1 VNKPKILVFC
11 TVSPLPVDRGD
22 RIRLY
27 QTIER
32 LSQIASVRLL
42 YIDRQWESIVNDFS
56 KELPDVEFYPVKV
69 TKLEV
74 LWESLKAAL
83 TLRPAVAYRFITN
96 DVKRAFQEQLD
107 TYQPDLVWG
116 IQIHCYPLLQYVK
129 TAKKV
134 VDIMDSVTLFY
145 ELADRYQKP
154 TLSQQV
160 MRGLQVNLAKYEKK
174 IIQES
179 DVFIACSDP
188 NVQHLN
194 SLHGDLTDMSI
205 VYNRVGDEFLAQ
217 DGAWKFDDLTP
228 PRLLFVGHLRYV
240 PNNLAVRYIAEQ
252 ILPALRD
259 KLESFEFIIC
269 GKGHEQ
275 LQEEF
280 KDVPNLVFKGFVEDL
295 TAEYRNA
302 SVLISPVPYASGV
315 QNKVIEAM
323 ALGLPVVIFSQTAVA
338 NEMAHGIEILAC
350 DTPVEFAEAIVK
362 ISTDRI
368 LAEQLSQA
376 GSKLV
381 RSRHTAESQLESFQR
396 IIQDIAILNQK
407 LD

>member
-1 VNKPKILVFC
+1 MDKPKILVFC

-27 QTIER
+27 QTIEQ
-32 LSQIASVRLL
+32 LSQIAHVRLL
-42 YIDRQWESIVNDFS
+42 YVDRQWESIVNNFN
-56 KELPDVEFYPVKV
+56 KEFPTVEFYPVKV

-74 LWESLKAAL
+74 LWESLKAVF

-96 DVKRAFQEQLD
+96 RVKQAFQEQLEA
-107 TYQPDLVWG
+107 YQPDLVWG
-116 IQIHCYPLLQYVK
+116 IQMHCYPLLQYVK

-145 ELADRYQKP
+145 DLADRYQKATVTP
-154 TLSQQV
+154 QV
-160 MRGLQVNLAKYEKK
+160 LRGLQQINLVKYEKK

-179 DVFIACSDP
+179 DVFLACSDP
-188 NVQHLN
+188 NVQHLK
-194 SLHGDLTDMSI
+194 SLHGDTDISI
-205 VYNRVGDEFLAQ
+205 VYNRVGDEFL
-217 DGAWKFDDLTP
+217 DRDEMWKFDDSTP

-240 PNNLAVRYIAEQ
+240 PNNLAVRYIAEE
-252 ILPALRD
+252 ILPALKD
-259 KLESFEFIIC
+259 KLELFEFIIC

-295 TAEYRNA
+295 SAEYRNA

-338 NEMAHGIEILAC
+338 NEMEHGVEVLAC
-350 DTPVEFAEAIVK
+350 DTPAEFAEAIVN
-362 ISTDRI
+362 ISQDRV
-368 LAEQLSQA
+368 LAAQLSHA

-381 RSRHTAESQLESFQR
+381 KNRHTPGSQLNSFKQ
-396 IIQDIAILNQK
+396 IVADILA
-407 LD
+407 D

>member
-1 VNKPKILVFC
+1 VDKPKILVFC
-11 TVSPLPVDRGD
+11 SVSPLPLDRGD

-27 QTIER
+27 QTIEQ
-32 LSQIASVRLL
+32 LSQIAHVRLL
-42 YIDRQWESIVNDFS
+42 YVDRQWESIVNDFNQ
-56 KELPDVEFYPVKV
+56 EFPTVEFYPVKV

-74 LWESLKAAL
+74 LWETLRSVLI
-83 TLRPAVAYRFITN
+83 LRPAVAYRFVTN
-96 DVKRAFQEQLD
+96 GVKQAFREQLE

-116 IQIHCYPLLQYVK
+116 IQMHCYPLLQDVK

-145 ELADRYQKP
+145 ELADRYQKA
-154 TLSQQV
+154 TFVQQII
-160 MRGLQVNLAKYEKK
+160 RGLQQVNLVKYEKR

-179 DVFIACSDP
+179 DFFLTCSDP
-188 NVQHLN
+188 NVQHLK
-194 SLHGDLTDMSI
+194 SLHGDTDISI
-205 VYNRVGDEFLAQ
+205 VYNRVGDEFLNR
-217 DGAWKFDDLTP
+217 DETWEFDDSTP

-240 PNNLAVRYIAEQ
+240 PNNLAVRYIAEE
-252 ILPALRD
+252 IIPALKD
-259 KLESFEFIIC
+259 KLGLFEFIIC

-295 TAEYRNA
+295 SAEYRNA

-338 NEMAHGIEILAC
+338 NEMKHGIEVLAC
-350 DTPVEFAEAIVK
+350 DTPAEFAEAIVN
-362 ISTDRI
+362 ISQDRV

-376 GSKLV
+376 ASKLV
-381 RSRHTAESQLESFQR
+381 QNRHTPTSQLQSFKQ
-396 IIQDIAILNQK
+396 IVADIVA
-407 LD
+407 D

>member
-1 VNKPKILVFC
+1 MMHKSKILVFC

-27 QTIER
+27 QTIEQ
-32 LSQIASVRLL
+32 LSQIAHVRLL
-42 YIDRQWESIVNDFS
+42 YVDRQWESIVNDFS
-56 KELPDVEFYPVKV
+56 KELPNVEFHSVKV

-74 LWESLKAAL
+74 LWETIKAVL
-83 TLRPAVAYRFITN
+83 MLRPAVAYRFITN
-96 DVKRAFQEQLD
+96 GVKRAFQEQLE

-116 IQIHCYPLLQYVK
+116 IQMHCYPLLQYVK

-145 ELADRYQKP
+145 ELADRYQKA
-154 TLSQQV
+154 TFTQQI
-160 MRGLQVNLAKYEKK
+160 MRGLQVNLVKYERK

-179 DVFIACSDP
+179 DIFLTCSDP
-188 NVQHLN
+188 NVQHLK
-194 SLHGDLTDMSI
+194 SLHGDIRDMSI
-205 VYNRVGDEFLAQ
+205 VYNRVGDEFLSQ
-217 DGAWKFDDLTP
+217 DRAWEFDDLIP
-228 PRLLFVGHLRYV
+228 PRLLFVGHLKYI

-252 ILPALRD
+252 ILPALKD
-259 KLESFEFIIC
+259 KLDKFEFIIC

-295 TAEYRNA
+295 SAEYLNA

-338 NEMAHGIEILAC
+338 NEMEHGVEVLAC
-350 DTPVEFAEAIVK
+350 DTPGEFAEATVN
-362 ISTDRI
+362 ISRDRV
-368 LAEQLSQA
+368 LAEQLSHA

-381 RSRHTAESQLESFQR
+381 RSRHTAESQLNSFKQ
-396 IIQDIAILNQK
+396 ILADILTN
-407 LD
+407 

>member
-1 VNKPKILVFC
+1 MMHKPKILVFC

-27 QTIER
+27 QTIEQ
-32 LSQIASVRLL
+32 LSQIAHIRLL
-42 YIDRQWESIVNDFS
+42 YIDRQWESIVNNFS
-56 KELPDVEFYPVKV
+56 QELPNVEFHPVKV

-74 LWESLKAAL
+74 LWETLKAL
-83 TLRPAVAYRFITN
+83 LMLRPAVAYRFITN
-96 DVKRAFQEQLD
+96 GVKQAFQNQLE

-145 ELADRYQKP
+145 ELANRYQKP
-154 TLSQQV
+154 TFSQQV
-160 MRGLQVNLAKYEKK
+160 MGRLQVNLSKYERK
-174 IIQES
+174 IIEES
-179 DVFIACSDP
+179 DRFITCSDP

-194 SLHGDLTDMSI
+194 SLHGNLTDISI

-217 DGAWKFDDLTP
+217 DGTWKFDDLTP
-228 PRLLFVGHLRYV
+228 PRLLFVGHLKYV
-240 PNNLAVRYIAEQ
+240 PNNLAVRYIVEK
-252 ILPALRD
+252 ILPALKD
-259 KLESFEFIIC
+259 KLDKFEFIIC

-280 KDVPNLVFKGFVEDL
+280 KDIPNLIFKGFVENL
-295 TAEYRNA
+295 SAEYRNA

-323 ALGLPVVIFSQTAVA
+323 ALGLPVVIFSQTAMA
-338 NEMAHGIEILAC
+338 NEMKHGIEVLAC
-350 DTPVEFAEAIVK
+350 DTPVEFAEAIVN
-362 ISTDRI
+362 ISRDRV
-368 LAEQLSQA
+368 LAEQLSHA

-381 RSRHTAESQLESFQR
+381 KNRHTAESQLKSFKQ
-396 IIQDIAILNQK
+396 IVDNILVE
-407 LD
+407 

>member
-1 VNKPKILVFC
+1 MHKPKILVFC

-27 QTIER
+27 QTIEQ
-32 LSQIASVRLL
+32 LSQIATVRLL
-42 YIDRQWESIVNDFS
+42 YVDRQWESIVNDFG
-56 KELPDVEFYPVKV
+56 EEFPTVEFCPVKV

-74 LWESLKAAL
+74 LWESLKAVL
-83 TLRPAVAYRFITN
+83 MLRPAVAYRFITN
-96 DVKRAFQEQLD
+96 GVKQAFQEQLE

-116 IQIHCYPLLQYVK
+116 IQMHCYPLLQYVK

-145 ELADRYQKP
+145 ELADRYQKANFF
-154 TLSQQV
+154 QQL
-160 MRGLQVNLAKYEKK
+160 MRGLQQVNLVQYEKK

-179 DVFIACSDP
+179 DIFLTCSDP
-188 NVQHLN
+188 NVQHLK
-194 SLHGDLTDMSI
+194 SLHGNSDISI
-205 VYNRVGDEFLAQ
+205 IYNRVGDEFL
-217 DGAWKFDDLTP
+217 DRDEMWKFDNLTP

-240 PNNLAVRYIAEQ
+240 PNNLAIRYIAEK
-252 ILPALRD
+252 IIPALKD
-259 KLESFEFIIC
+259 NLELFEFIIC

-295 TAEYRNA
+295 SAEYRNA

-323 ALGLPVVIFSQTAVA
+323 ALGLPVIIFSQTAVA
-338 NEMAHGIEILAC
+338 NEMKHGIEVLAC
-350 DTPVEFAEAIVK
+350 DTPTEFAEAIVN
-362 ISTDRI
+362 ISRDRV
-368 LAEQLSQA
+368 LAEQLSHA
-376 GSKLV
+376 GRKLV
-381 RSRHTAESQLESFQR
+381 KNRHTAESQLNSFKQ
-396 IIQDIAILNQK
+396 IVADILE
-407 LD
+407 D

>member
-1 VNKPKILVFC
+1 MHKPKILVFC

-27 QTIER
+27 QTIEQ
-32 LSQIASVRLL
+32 LSQIAHVRLL
-42 YIDRQWESIVNDFS
+42 YVDRQWESIVNDFS
-56 KELPDVEFYPVKV
+56 QELPNVEFCPVEV

-74 LWESLKAAL
+74 LWETIKGLL
-83 TLRPAVAYRFITN
+83 MLRPSVAYRFITN
-96 DVKRAFQEQLD
+96 GVKRAFQQQLE

-116 IQIHCYPLLQYVK
+116 IQIHCYPLLKYVK
-129 TAKKV
+129 TATKV
-134 VDIMDSVTLFY
+134 VDIMDSITLFY
-145 ELADRYQKP
+145 ELADRYQKE
-154 TLSQQV
+154 TFIQQL
-160 MRGLQVNLAKYEKK
+160 MRGLQVNLVKYERK

-179 DVFIACSDP
+179 DIFLTCSAP
-188 NVQHLN
+188 NAQHLK
-194 SLHGDLTDMSI
+194 SLHGNIRDIPI

-217 DGAWKFDDLTP
+217 DREWKFDDLTP

-240 PNNLAVRYIAEQ
+240 PNNLAVRYIAEE
-252 ILPALRD
+252 ILPALKD
-259 KLESFEFIIC
+259 KLDKFEFIIC

-280 KDVPNLVFKGFVEDL
+280 KDIPNLVFKGFVEDL
-295 TAEYRNA
+295 SAEYLNA

-338 NEMAHGIEILAC
+338 NEMEHGVEVLSC
-350 DTPVEFAEAIVK
+350 DTPGEFAEAIVN
-362 ISTDRI
+362 ISRDRV
-368 LAEQLSQA
+368 LAEQLSHA

-381 RSRHTAESQLESFQR
+381 RSRHTAESQLNSFKQ
-396 IIQDIAILNQK
+396 ILAN
-407 LD
+407 LLAN

>member
-32 LSQIASVRLL
+32 LSQIAHVRLL

-56 KELPDVEFYPVKV
+56 KELPTVEFYPVKV

-74 LWESLKAAL
+74 LWESVKAFL
-83 TLRPAVAYRFITN
+83 SLHPAVAYRFITN
-96 DVKRAFQEQLD
+96 GVKQAFQEQLE

-116 IQIHCYPLLQYVK
+116 IQIHCYPLLKYVE

-134 VDIMDSVTLFY
+134 VDIIDSVTLFY

-154 TLSQQV
+154 TFSQQV
-160 MRGLQVNLAKYEKK
+160 MRGIQQVNLVEYERR

-179 DVFIACSDP
+179 DKFITCSDP

-194 SLHGDLTDMSI
+194 SLHGNLTDISI

-228 PRLLFVGHLRYV
+228 PRLLFVGHLKYV
-240 PNNLAVRYIAEQ
+240 PNNLAVRYIAQE
-252 ILPALRD
+252 ILPALKDRLD
-259 KLESFEFIIC
+259 KFEFIIC

-295 TAEYRNA
+295 SAEYRNA

-338 NEMAHGIEILAC
+338 NEMEHGIEVLAC
-350 DTPVEFAEAIVK
+350 DTPVEFAEAIIN
-362 ISTDRI
+362 ISRDRV
-368 LAEQLSQA
+368 LAEQLSHA

-381 RSRHTAESQLESFQR
+381 RSRHTVESQLNSFKQ
-396 IIQDIAILNQK
+396 IVADILA
-407 LD
+407 DD

>member
-1 VNKPKILVFC
+1 MDKPKILVFC
-11 TVSPLPVDRGD
+11 TVSPLPLDRGD

-27 QTIER
+27 QTIEQ
-32 LSQIASVRLL
+32 LSQIAHVRLL
-42 YIDRQWESIVNDFS
+42 YVDRQWESIVNDFNQ
-56 KELPDVEFYPVKV
+56 EFPTVEFYPVKV

-74 LWESLKAAL
+74 LWETLRSVLI
-83 TLRPAVAYRFITN
+83 LRPAVAYRFVTN
-96 DVKRAFQEQLD
+96 GVKQAFREQLE

-116 IQIHCYPLLQYVK
+116 IQMHCYPLLQDIK

-145 ELADRYQKP
+145 ELADRYQKA
-154 TLSQQV
+154 TFVQQI
-160 MRGLQVNLAKYEKK
+160 MRGLQQVNLVKYEKR

-179 DVFIACSDP
+179 DFFLTCSDP
-188 NVQHLN
+188 NVQHLK
-194 SLHGDLTDMSI
+194 SLHGDTDISI
-205 VYNRVGDEFLAQ
+205 VYNRVGDEFLNR
-217 DGAWKFDDLTP
+217 DETWEFDDSTP

-240 PNNLAVRYIAEQ
+240 PNNLAVRYIAEE
-252 ILPALRD
+252 IIPALKD
-259 KLESFEFIIC
+259 KLELFEFIIC

-295 TAEYRNA
+295 SAEYRNA

-338 NEMAHGIEILAC
+338 NEMKHGIEVLAC
-350 DTPVEFAEAIVK
+350 DTPAEFAEAIVN
-362 ISTDRI
+362 ISQDRV

-376 GSKLV
+376 ASKLV
-381 RSRHTAESQLESFQR
+381 QNRHTPTSQLQSFKQ
-396 IIQDIAILNQK
+396 IVADIVA
-407 LD
+407 D

>member
-1 VNKPKILVFC
+1 MNKPKILVFC

-27 QTIER
+27 QTIEQ
-32 LSQIASVRLL
+32 LSQIAHVRLL
-42 YIDRQWESIVNDFS
+42 YVDRQWESIVNDFS
-56 KELPDVEFYPVKV
+56 RELPNVEFYPVKV

-74 LWESLKAAL
+74 LWETIKAVL
-83 TLRPAVAYRFITN
+83 MLRPAVAYRFITN
-96 DVKRAFQEQLD
+96 GVKQAFQEQLE

-116 IQIHCYPLLQYVK
+116 IQMHCYPLLQYVK
-129 TAKKV
+129 TATKV

-145 ELADRYQKP
+145 ELADRYQKA
-154 TLSQQV
+154 TFTQQI
-160 MRGLQVNLAKYEKK
+160 MRGLQVNLVKYEQK

-179 DVFIACSDP
+179 DVFLTCSDP
-188 NVQHLN
+188 NVQHLK
-194 SLHGDLTDMSI
+194 SLHGNIPDMSI

-217 DGAWKFDDLTP
+217 DRAWKFDDLTP
-228 PRLLFVGHLRYV
+228 PRLLFVGHLKYV

-252 ILPALRD
+252 ILPALKD
-259 KLESFEFIIC
+259 KLDEFEFIIC

-280 KDVPNLVFKGFVEDL
+280 KDVPNLIFKGFVEDL
-295 TAEYRNA
+295 SAEYLNG

-338 NEMAHGIEILAC
+338 NEMEHGVEVLAC
-350 DTPVEFAEAIVK
+350 DTPGEFAEAIVN
-362 ISTDRI
+362 ISRDRV
-368 LAEQLSQA
+368 LAEQLSHA

-381 RSRHTAESQLESFQR
+381 KSRHTAESQLNSFKQ
-396 IIQDIAILNQK
+396 ILAGI
-407 LD
+407 LTD

>member
-1 VNKPKILVFC
+1 VDKPKILVFC
-11 TVSPLPVDRGD
+11 SVSPLPLDRGD

-27 QTIER
+27 QTIEQ
-32 LSQIASVRLL
+32 LSQIAHVRLL
-42 YIDRQWESIVNDFS
+42 YVDRQWESIVNDFNQ
-56 KELPDVEFYPVKV
+56 EFPTVEFYPVKV

-74 LWESLKAAL
+74 LWETLRSVLM
-83 TLRPAVAYRFITN
+83 LRPAVAYRFVTN
-96 DVKRAFQEQLD
+96 GVKQAFREQLE

-116 IQIHCYPLLQYVK
+116 IQMHCYPLLQDVK

-145 ELADRYQKP
+145 ELADRYQKA
-154 TLSQQV
+154 TFVQQII
-160 MRGLQVNLAKYEKK
+160 RGLQQVNLVKYEKR

-179 DVFIACSDP
+179 DFFLTCSDP
-188 NVQHLN
+188 NVQHLK
-194 SLHGDLTDMSI
+194 SLHGDTDISI
-205 VYNRVGDEFLAQ
+205 VYNRVGDEFLNR
-217 DGAWKFDDLTP
+217 DETWEFDDSTP

-240 PNNLAVRYIAEQ
+240 PNNLAVRYIAEE
-252 ILPALRD
+252 IIPALKD
-259 KLESFEFIIC
+259 KLELFEFIIC

-295 TAEYRNA
+295 SAEYRNA

-338 NEMAHGIEILAC
+338 NEMKHGIEVLAC
-350 DTPVEFAEAIVK
+350 DTPAEFAEAIVN
-362 ISTDRI
+362 ISQDRV

-376 GSKLV
+376 ASKLV
-381 RSRHTAESQLESFQR
+381 QNRHTPTSQLQSFKQ
-396 IIQDIAILNQK
+396 IVADIVA
-407 LD
+407 D